1 MKYPNISSPL
11 VVNKMTIKN
20 RVTMTAMGT
29 NFAGIDGQ
37 INADHIKYYEQRA
50 KGGTGLIIVESVCV
64 EFPLGT
70 GGTTQLRLDHD
81 KFIPSLSQLVDRVHV
96 YDTRIAVQINHAGAS
111 ASPERI
117 GQTAVSASNIPSKT
131 GFSIP
136 RELSKDE
143 IVEIAVKFGKAAK
156 RAKMAGFDAVEI
168 HAAHSY
174 LINQFLSPIYNKRT
188 DEFGGSYENRARF
201 ARMVID
207 NVREQVGPDFPIIVR
222 VNCEDFLDGGNSLDD
237 ALKILEYLSCEVDMF
252 DVSVGT
258 NDSLF
263 YQMDQMNFPDGWRA
277 YMSAAVK
284 KKFNKPVIITGNIRD
299 PNVAEDIIASG
310 KADLIGMG
318 RGLLAEPAWV
328 NKVANDKECLLRKCI
343 SCNIGCINNR
353 TTLNLPLKCTVNPDL
368 INGEDYKENKVKR
381 PVNVVVLGGGTA
393 GLEAAC
399 TAAEI
404 GCTTFL
410 LEQKS
415 YLGGLAKDISNLPD
429 KTRIGDF
436 PKYLINRS
444 KEQKNLFVFTNTN
457 ADIKIIEKLNPDI
470 IVNATGSKPL
480 LPLIK
485 GLLENIDKENGMVHS
500 IFALLNDVDKFS
512 NCEGKEVVIV
522 GGGAVGLDVAEYFS
536 KRKAIVKIVEMLP
549 LVGKDL
555 DEITKLGM
563 LTDLKKHDVK
573 IHTETALQE
582 VFSDHF
588 KVKYNG
594 EELDFNFDYGF
605 VCLGMRPE
613 ISSLEDIQNYFKK
626 KNVEVLNIGDS
637 KQARKIISGTQ
648 EGRNIIY
655 TLKKIGAL

>member
-1 MKYPNISSPL
+1 MKYPNVLSPL
-11 VVNKMTIKN
+11 VVNRMTIKN
-20 RVTMTAMGT
+20 RVTMTPMGT
-29 NFAGIDGQ
+29 NFAGIEGEM
-37 INADHIKYYEQRA
+37 NADHIKYYEQRA
-50 KGGTGLIIVESVCV
+50 KGGTGFIIVESVCV
-64 EFPLGT
+64 EFPRGS

-81 KFIPSLSQLVDRVHV
+81 KFIPSLSQLVSRVHA
-96 YDTRIAVQINHAGAS
+96 YDTRIAIQINHSGAS

-174 LINQFLSPIYNKRT
+174 LINQFLSPVYNKRT

-207 NVREQVGPDFPIIVR
+207 NVRKQVGADFPIIVR
-222 VNCEDFLDGGNSLDD
+222 INGEDFLEGGNTLED
-237 ALKILEYLSCEVDMF
+237 ALRILEYLNDEVDIF

-263 YQMDQMNFPDGWRA
+263 YQMDQMNLADGWRA
-277 YMSAAVK
+277 YMSEAVK

-299 PNVAEDIIASG
+299 PKVAEDIIASG

-328 NKVANDKECLLRKCI
+328 NKVKNNKEILLRKCI

-353 TTLNLPLKCTVNPDL
+353 NGLNLPIKCTVNPDL
-368 INGEDYKENKVKR
+368 VNGEDYKENKIKR
-381 PVNVVVLGGGTA
+381 PVNFVVVGGGTA

-399 TAAEI
+399 TAAEV

-429 KTRIGDF
+429 KARIGDF
-436 PKYLINRS
+436 PNYLMNRS
-444 KEQKNLFVFTNTN
+444 KELKNLFIFTNTK
-457 ADIKIIEKLNPDI
+457 ADIEIIEKFNPDV

-480 LPLIK
+480 LPPIK
-485 GLLENIDKENGMVHS
+485 GLLENIDKENGKVHS
-500 IFALLNDVDKFS
+500 IFALLNDVNKFS
-512 NCEGKEVVIV
+512 DCEGKEVVVI

-536 KRKAIVKIVEMLP
+536 KRNAKVKMVEMLP
-549 LVGKDL
+549 IVGKDL
-555 DEITKLGM
+555 DEVTKHGM
-563 LTDLKKHDVK
+563 LTDLKKHHVE

-582 VFSDHF
+582 VFADHF
-588 KVKYNG
+588 KAKYNS
-594 EELDFNFDYGF
+594 EEMDFNFDYGF

-613 ISSLEDIQNYFKK
+613 TCGLKDIQEHFEE

-637 KQARKIISGTQ
+637 KQARKIINGT
-648 EGRNIIY
+648 EESRNITY
-655 TLKKIGAL
+655 TLKKIGAY